1 VGFFLDKSI
10 SISLSIR
17 LSKRILTVVSQKTV
31 PSCSSKSASKFRHLP
46 EPATH
51 RPHLDAQA
59 TAVYPGKTTNCLP
72 LRPLLPRPDRCRRRR
87 RATLP
92 RARRRACPSSIWPP
106 PCPLSPNPSA
116 GDAPPGVDRHR
127 VAAGRAQI
135 IWGHGRASAQGG
147 LHWGSDAAVVPAGL
161 GRPRMFSGNLLFD
174 RCRRPAIYF

>member
-59 TAVYPGKTTNCLP
+59 TAVYPGKATNCLP

-106 PCPLSPNPSA
+106 PSLCRRIHPQVTLLQEWIDI
-116 GDAPPGVDRHR
+116 GLLL
-127 VAAGRAQI
+127 AGRRLSGGMAEPLL
-135 IWGHGRASAQGG
+135 RADCTG
-147 LHWGSDAAVVPAGL
+147 AVMPPWCPQA
-161 GRPRMFSGNLLFD
+161 
-174 RCRRPAIYF
+174 